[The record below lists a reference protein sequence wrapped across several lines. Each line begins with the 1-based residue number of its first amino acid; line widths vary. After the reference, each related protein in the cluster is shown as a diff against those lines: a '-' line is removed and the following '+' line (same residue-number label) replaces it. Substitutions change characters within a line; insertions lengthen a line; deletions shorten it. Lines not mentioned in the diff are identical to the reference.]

1 MRSPLLNLA
10 ALAVV
15 LILSGCNTASN
26 MGREVGGWFRTDNTG
41 RPVGSRTA
49 SNVNNAPATENG
61 VQNAGEEVPQ
71 AVPSTAVTSA
81 PLDGTLPS
89 SGPTPSNKVLS
100 TIKVGLLLPLSG
112 KNAAMGKSFQDAAQ
126 MAVNDLSADNF
137 ELIPKDSG
145 MTANETARAVNDAMS
160 EGAQMIIGPV
170 FSDRVSDVKSVING
184 RVPVL
189 TLSNDANVAGGNTY
203 VLGFSPAQQV
213 TRALQYAG
221 SKGIH
226 NIAILAPSSIY
237 GDIAV
242 NAATAS
248 GITIVETQRY
258 TSDKP
263 SIKKAVA
270 AISAR
275 RGDVQ
280 AILLPDGGAALGN
293 VAAELTA
300 VALSAHDI
308 PIIGTGLWDSFGD
321 GQNVQQYN
329 VLVGGYFAAPD
340 PAARAK
346 FVSRYQKVYGSK
358 PTRLA
363 TLAYDA
369 TALAAVLAKQGRT
382 YDDASLTDPNGFA
395 GLDGIFR
402 LNAMGVAERGLAILE
417 VTPTGAKVVDASP
430 KSF

>member
-1 MRSPLLNLA
+1 MRSPLL
-10 ALAVV
+10 V
-15 LILSGCNTASN
+15 LIALLLMLPGCNTASN
-26 MGREVGGWFRTDNTG
+26 MGREVGSWFRTDTG
-41 RPVGSRTA
+41 RTAGSRTA
-49 SNVNNAPATENG
+49 SNVNNAQPTQNG
-61 VQNAGEEVPQ
+61 VQNQGEEIPQ
-71 AVPSTAVTSA
+71 AVPAGTVTSA
-81 PLDGTLPS
+81 PLDTGVVPAQS
-89 SGPTPSNKVLS
+89 KPTAAV
-100 TIKVGLLLPLSG
+100 KVGLLLPLSG

-145 MTANETARAVNDAMS
+145 MSASDTARAVNDAMS
-160 EGAQMIIGPV
+160 EGAQLFIGPV
-170 FSDRVSDVKSVING
+170 YSDRVVDVKNMLAG
-184 RVPVL
+184 KVPVL
-189 TLSNDANVAGGNTY
+189 ALSNDANVAGGGTY

-213 TRALQYAG
+213 TRALQYAA
-221 SKGIH
+221 SKGVR

-242 NAATAS
+242 NAASAS
-248 GITIVETQRY
+248 GMQIVETQRY
-258 TSDKP
+258 TSDKA

-270 AISAR
+270 AISAK
-275 RGDVQ
+275 RGDIQ

-300 VALSAHDI
+300 VALSAHDL
-308 PIIGTGLWDSFGD
+308 PIIGTGLWDEPTI
-321 GQNVQQYN
+321 GQHS
-329 VLVGGYFAAPD
+329 VLVGGTFAAPD

-346 FVSRYQKVYGSK
+346 FTTRYQKIYGSK

-369 TALAAVLAKQGRT
+369 TALAAVLAKQNRA

-417 VTPTGAKVVDASP
+417 VTATGIKLADPAPSK
-430 KSF
+430 F

>member
-1 MRSPLLNLA
+1 MRSPLLALVILA
-10 ALAVV
+10 LV
-15 LILSGCNTASN
+15 LSGCNTASN
-26 MGREVGGWFRTDNTG
+26 MTREVGSWFRTDKAG
-41 RPVGSRTA
+41 RTVGSRTA

-61 VQNAGEEVPQ
+61 VQNAGEEIPQ
-71 AVPSTAVTSA
+71 AVPAGEVTSA
-81 PLDGTLPS
+81 PLNGTLDGTLPA
-89 SGPTPSNKVLS
+89 PSTKVMN
-100 TIKVGLLLPLSG
+100 TVKVGLLLPLSG

-145 MTANETARAVNDAMS
+145 MTASETSRAVSDAMS
-160 EGAQMIIGPV
+160 EGAQLMIGPV
-170 FSDRVSDVKSVING
+170 FSDRVSDVKAVING

-189 TLSNDANVAGGNTY
+189 TLSNDANVAGGGTY

-221 SKGIH
+221 SKGIQK
-226 NIAILAPSSIY
+226 IAILAPSSLY

-242 NAATAS
+242 NAAGSS
-248 GITIVETQRY
+248 GMTIVETQRY
-258 TSDKP
+258 TSDKA
-263 SIKKAVA
+263 SIKKAIA
-270 AISAR
+270 AISAK

-280 AILLPDGGAALGN
+280 AILLPDGGAALGI

-308 PIIGTGLWDSFGD
+308 PIIGTGLWDE
-321 GQNVQQYN
+321 QNVQQYN
-329 VLVGGYFAAPD
+329 VLVGGYYAAPD

-346 FVSRYQKVYGSK
+346 FVTRYQKVYGSK

-369 TALAAVLAKQGRT
+369 TALAAVLAKQGRSF
-382 YDDASLTDPNGFA
+382 DDASLTDSNGFA

-402 LNAMGVAERGLAILE
+402 LNANGVAERGLAILE
-417 VTPTGAKVVDASP
+417 VTATGTKVADPAP